1 MKIHKPS
8 YNAESRVYTCMIGN
22 GFRLT
27 VLKEDG
33 VVHPDAKELTKGM
46 MDGLIDEIINSTKGW
61 FSTPLTQIW
70 LSSRIQFDF
79 DEIPAGFEGSVEYE
93 ANQLIISKDTFLFR
107 FATTRKEAEKIV
119 ISFERDADVADVAD
133 VAVAAVAT
141 DEIPVSND
149 NPLGIGPTRRMLE
162 KEVVRKARRK
172 AARALF
178 TAERLTQEYLEKY
191 EDTDWDSGSGDE

>member
-1 MKIHKPS
+1 
-8 YNAESRVYTCMIGN
+8 
-22 GFRLT
+22 

-33 VVHPDAKELTKGM
+33 VVHPDAKELTKDL
-46 MDGLIDEIINSTKGW
+46 MDGLIHEIIHSTKGW

-70 LSSRIQFDF
+70 LSSRIQFEF
-79 DEIPAGFEGSVEYE
+79 DEIPADFEGSVEYE
-93 ANQLIISKDTFLFR
+93 ANQLIISKEVFLFR

-119 ISFERDADVADVAD
+119 ISFEGDNVAEEKSAI
-133 VAVAAVAT
+133 

-162 KEVVRKARRK
+162 KEVVQKARRK

-178 TAERLTQEYLEKY
+178 TAERLSQEYLEKY
-191 EDTDWDSGSGDE
+191 DDTDWDSGSGDE